1 MEKAAEELR
10 RRWGSDCIRLEIT
23 DQYPNMAKWL
33 EDKPEIV
40 ALAVAAMRLAGVEDP
55 VAVAIRGGTDGS
67 QLTSKGLPCPN
78 LPCGTQ
84 YAHGRYE
91 FVSVQALTTCKE
103 MVKHLVSADLVKR
116 VMEENL

>member
-1 MEKAAEELR
+1 MIHRAA
-10 RRWGSDCIRLEIT
+10 
-23 DQYPNMAKWL
+23 
-33 EDKPEIV
+33 
-40 ALAVAAMRLAGVEDP
+40 AAMEAEGVTP
-55 VAVAIRGGTDGS
+55 RIVPIRGGTDGS

-103 MVKHLVSADLVKR
+103 MVRHLVSADLVKR
-116 VMEENL
+116 VMAEKL

>member
-1 MEKAAEELR
+1 MAWKISPR
-10 RRWGSDCIRLEIT
+10 SWRWPWPPCAWPVWRIR
-23 DQYPNMAKWL
+23 WL
-33 EDKPEIV
+33 WPS
-40 ALAVAAMRLAGVEDP
+40 A
-55 VAVAIRGGTDGS
+55 GGTDGS

-103 MVKHLVSADLVKR
+103 MVRHLVSADLVKR
-116 VMEENL
+116 VMAEKL